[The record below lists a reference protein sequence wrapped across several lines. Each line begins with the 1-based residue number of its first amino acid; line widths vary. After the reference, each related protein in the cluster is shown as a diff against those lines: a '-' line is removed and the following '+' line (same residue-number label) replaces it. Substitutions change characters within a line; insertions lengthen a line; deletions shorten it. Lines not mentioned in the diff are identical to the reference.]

1 MDVTGAARQIDAQ
14 VTARPQ
20 AVSEV
25 DTHTEQ
31 WVLASAR
38 LAREA
43 AAQVSGMKARAVT
56 LEPGAQA
63 AAQVAAG
70 ADGLMLTIGVPTGR
84 DGQDGTPGQDGL
96 DAPQIDDTQASADS
110 PWSGQKV
117 QEELDALTAADV
129 GARPDTWMPT
139 AQEVGALAATG
150 SGALVQTGRV
160 ELSVAA
166 DGWTQNAQGWYE
178 KTVACA
184 GAVAD
189 SAVQRV
195 DAAVQGEQIGDVLLA
210 GLRVDADDTLTMV
223 CLAKPSEAF
232 TLLVL
237 LSEVV

>member
-63 AAQVAAG
+63 TAQVAAG
-70 ADGLMLTIGVPTGR
+70 ADGLVLTIGVPTGR

-96 DAPQIDDTQASADS
+96 DAPQIDDAQASAEH

-117 QEELDALTAADV
+117 QQELDALTAEDV
-129 GARPDTWMPT
+129 GA
-139 AQEVGALAATG
+139 LSSSG

-160 ELSVAA
+160 ELIVPTE
-166 DGWTQNAQGWYE
+166 GWTQNAQGWYE
-178 KTVACA
+178 KTVTCA
-184 GAVAD
+184 GTVAD
-189 SAVQRV
+189 SQTQRV
-195 DAAVQGEQIGDVLLA
+195 DAAVQGAQIGNVLLA
-210 GLRVDADDTLTMV
+210 GLRVDANDTLTMV
-223 CLAKPSEAF
+223 CLAKPAEAF
-232 TLLVL
+232 TLLAL
-237 LSEVV
+237 ISEVV

>member
-63 AAQVAAG
+63 TAQVAAG
-70 ADGLMLTIGVPTGR
+70 ADGLVLTIGVPTGR

-96 DAPQIDDTQASADS
+96 DAPQIDDAQASAEH

-117 QEELDALTAADV
+117 QQELDALTAEDV
-129 GARPDTWMPT
+129 GA
-139 AQEVGALAATG
+139 LSSSG

-160 ELSVAA
+160 ELIVPTE
-166 DGWTQNAQGWYE
+166 GWTQNAQGWYE
-178 KTVACA
+178 KTVTCA
-184 GAVAD
+184 GTVAD
-189 SAVQRV
+189 SQTQRV
-195 DAAVQGEQIGDVLLA
+195 DAAVQGAQIGNVLLA
-210 GLRVDADDTLTMV
+210 GLRVDTNNTLTMV
-223 CLAKPSEAF
+223 CLAQPAEAF
-232 TLLVL
+232 TLLAL
-237 LSEVV
+237 ISEVV

>member
-20 AVSEV
+20 TVSEV

-63 AAQVAAG
+63 TAQVAAG
-70 ADGLMLTIGVPTGR
+70 ADGLVLTIGVPTGR

-96 DAPQIDDTQASADS
+96 DAPQIDDAQASAEH

-117 QEELDALTAADV
+117 QQELDALTAEDV
-129 GARPDTWMPT
+129 GA
-139 AQEVGALAATG
+139 LSSSG

-160 ELSVAA
+160 ELIVPTE
-166 DGWTQNAQGWYE
+166 GWTQNAQGWYE
-178 KTVACA
+178 KTVTCA
-184 GAVAD
+184 GTVAD
-189 SAVQRV
+189 SQTQRV
-195 DAAVQGEQIGDVLLA
+195 DAAVQGAQIGNVLLA
-210 GLRVDADDTLTMV
+210 GLRVDTNNTLTMV
-223 CLAKPSEAF
+223 CLAQPAEAF
-232 TLLVL
+232 TLLAL
-237 LSEVV
+237 ISEVV

>member
-63 AAQVAAG
+63 TAQVAAG
-70 ADGLMLTIGVPTGR
+70 ADGLMLTIGVPTGG

-96 DAPQIDDTQASADS
+96 DAPQIDDTQASADN

-117 QEELDALTAADV
+117 QQELDALTAADV
-129 GARPDTWMPT
+129 GA
-139 AQEVGALAATG
+139 LATSG

-160 ELSVAA
+160 ELIVPT

-184 GAVAD
+184 GTVAD
-189 SAVQRV
+189 SQTQRV
-195 DAAVQGEQIGDVLLA
+195 DAAVQGAQIGNVLLA
-210 GLRVDADDTLTMV
+210 GMRVDANDTLTLV
-223 CLAKPSEAF
+223 CLAQPAEAF
-232 TLLVL
+232 TLLAL
-237 LSEVV
+237 ISEVV

>member
-63 AAQVAAG
+63 TAQVAAG

-96 DAPQIDDTQASADS
+96 DAPQIDDAQASAEH

-117 QEELDALTAADV
+117 QQELDALTAEDV
-129 GARPDTWMPT
+129 GA
-139 AQEVGALAATG
+139 LSSSG

-160 ELSVAA
+160 ELIVPTE
-166 DGWTQNAQGWYE
+166 GWTQNAQGWYE
-178 KTVACA
+178 KTVTCA
-184 GAVAD
+184 GTVAD
-189 SAVQRV
+189 SQTQRV
-195 DAAVQGEQIGDVLLA
+195 DAAVQGAQIGNVLLA
-210 GLRVDADDTLTMV
+210 GLRVDANDTLTMV
-223 CLAKPSEAF
+223 CLAQPAEAF
-232 TLLVL
+232 TLLAL
-237 LSEVV
+237 ISEVV

>member
-63 AAQVAAG
+63 TAQVAAG
-70 ADGLMLTIGVPTGR
+70 ADGLVLTIGVPTGR

-96 DAPQIDDTQASADS
+96 DAPQIDDTQASADH

-129 GARPDTWMPT
+129 GALS
-139 AQEVGALAATG
+139 ASG

-160 ELSVAA
+160 ELSVPA

-184 GAVAD
+184 GTVAD
-189 SAVQRV
+189 SQTQRV
-195 DAAVQGEQIGDVLLA
+195 DAAVQGAQIGNVLLA

-223 CLAKPSEAF
+223 CLAQPSQAF
-232 TLLVL
+232 TLLAL
-237 LSEVV
+237 ISEVV

>member
-63 AAQVAAG
+63 TAQVAAG
-70 ADGLMLTIGVPTGR
+70 ADGLMLTIGVPTGG

-96 DAPQIDDTQASADS
+96 DAPQIDDTQASADN

-117 QEELDALTAADV
+117 QQELDALTAADV
-129 GARPDTWMPT
+129 GA
-139 AQEVGALAATG
+139 LATSG

-160 ELSVAA
+160 ELSVPT

-184 GAVAD
+184 GTVAD
-189 SAVQRV
+189 SQTQRV
-195 DAAVQGEQIGDVLLA
+195 DAAVQGAQIGNVLLA
-210 GLRVDADDTLTMV
+210 GLRVDADDTLTLV
-223 CLAKPSEAF
+223 CLAQPSQAF

-237 LSEVV
+237 ISEVV

>member
-63 AAQVAAG
+63 TAQVAAG

-96 DAPQIDDTQASADS
+96 DAPQIDDTQASADN

-117 QEELDALTAADV
+117 QQELDALTAAD
-129 GARPDTWMPT
+129 
-139 AQEVGALAATG
+139 VGALAATG

-160 ELSVAA
+160 EVIVPTE
-166 DGWTQNAQGWYE
+166 GWTQNAQGWYE
-178 KTVACA
+178 KAVACA
-184 GAVAD
+184 GTVAG
-189 SAVQRV
+189 SQTQRV
-195 DAAVQGEQIGDVLLA
+195 DAAVQGAQIGNVLLA
-210 GLRVDADDTLTMV
+210 GLRVDANDTLTMV
-223 CLAKPSEAF
+223 CLAQPAEAF

>member
-63 AAQVAAG
+63 TAQVAAG
-70 ADGLMLTIGVPTGR
+70 ADGLVLTIGVPTGR

-96 DAPQIDDTQASADS
+96 DAPQIDDAQASAEH

-117 QEELDALTAADV
+117 QQELDALTAEDV
-129 GARPDTWMPT
+129 GA
-139 AQEVGALAATG
+139 LSSSG

-160 ELSVAA
+160 ELIVPTE
-166 DGWTQNAQGWYE
+166 GWTQNAQGWYE
-178 KTVACA
+178 RMVTCA
-184 GAVAD
+184 GTVAD
-189 SAVQRV
+189 SQTQRV
-195 DAAVQGEQIGDVLLA
+195 DAAVQGAQIGNVLLA
-210 GLRVDADDTLTMV
+210 GLRVDADDTLTLI
-223 CLAKPSEAF
+223 CLAQPSQAF
-232 TLLVL
+232 TLLAL
-237 LSEVV
+237 ISEVV

>member
-1 MDVTGAARQIDAQ
+1 MDVTGRAPLIDAQ

-20 AVSEV
+20 AVSEA
-25 DTHTEQ
+25 DARTAQ

-43 AAQVSGMKARAVT
+43 AAQVAGLTVRAVT
-56 LEPGAQA
+56 LPSGAQA
-63 AAQVAAG
+63 TAQVAAG
-70 ADGLMLTIGVPTGR
+70 ADGLVLTIGVPTGR

-96 DAPQIDDTQASADS
+96 DASQIDDTQASADH

-117 QEELDALTAADV
+117 QQELDALTAADV
-129 GARPDTWMPT
+129 GALP
-139 AQEVGALAATG
+139 ATG

-160 ELSVAA
+160 EMSVPA

-184 GAVAD
+184 GTVAG
-189 SAVQRV
+189 SQTQRV
-195 DAAVQGEQIGDVLLA
+195 DAAVQGAQIGNVLLA
-210 GLRVDADDTLTMV
+210 GLRVDTNDTLTMV
-223 CLAKPSEAF
+223 CLAQPSQAF

>member
-25 DTHTEQ
+25 DTHKEQ

-63 AAQVAAG
+63 TAQVAAG

-96 DAPQIDDTQASADS
+96 DAPQIDDTQASADN

-129 GARPDTWMPT
+129 GALP
-139 AQEVGALAATG
+139 ATG
-150 SGALVQTGRV
+150 SGALVQTARL
-160 ELSVAA
+160 ELSVPA

-178 KTVACA
+178 RMVTCA
-184 GAVAD
+184 GTVAD
-189 SAVQRV
+189 SQTQRV
-195 DAAVQGEQIGDVLLA
+195 DAAVQDAQIGNVLLA
-210 GLRVDADDTLTMV
+210 GMRVDANDTLTMV
-223 CLAKPSEAF
+223 CLAQPAEAF
-232 TLLVL
+232 TLLAL
-237 LSEVV
+237 ISEVV

>member
-63 AAQVAAG
+63 TAQVAAG
-70 ADGLMLTIGVPTGR
+70 ADGLVLTIGVPTGR

-96 DAPQIDDTQASADS
+96 DAPQIDDAQASAEH

-117 QEELDALTAADV
+117 QQELDALTAEDV
-129 GARPDTWMPT
+129 GA
-139 AQEVGALAATG
+139 LSSSG

-160 ELSVAA
+160 ELIVPTE
-166 DGWTQNAQGWYE
+166 GWTQNAQGWYE
-178 KTVACA
+178 RMVTCA

-189 SAVQRV
+189 SQTQRV
-195 DAAVQGEQIGDVLLA
+195 DAAVQGAQIGNVLLA
-210 GLRVDADDTLTMV
+210 GLRVDADDTLTLI
-223 CLAKPSEAF
+223 CLAQPSQAF
-232 TLLVL
+232 TLLAL
-237 LSEVV
+237 ISEVV

>member
-63 AAQVAAG
+63 TAQVAAG
-70 ADGLMLTIGVPTGR
+70 ADGLMLTIGVPTGG

-96 DAPQIDDTQASADS
+96 DAPQIDDTQASADN

-117 QEELDALTAADV
+117 QQELDALTAADV
-129 GARPDTWMPT
+129 GA
-139 AQEVGALAATG
+139 LATSG

-160 ELSVAA
+160 ELIVPTE
-166 DGWTQNAQGWYE
+166 GWTQNAQGWYE
-178 KTVACA
+178 RMVTCAGTVA
-184 GAVAD
+184 G
-189 SAVQRV
+189 SQTQRV
-195 DAAVQGEQIGDVLLA
+195 DAAVQGAQIGNVLLA
-210 GLRVDADDTLTMV
+210 GLRVDANDTLTMV
-223 CLAKPSEAF
+223 CLAQPAEAF
-232 TLLVL
+232 TLLAL
-237 LSEVV
+237 ISEVV

>member
-63 AAQVAAG
+63 TAQVAAG

-96 DAPQIDDTQASADS
+96 DAPQIDDTQASADN

-129 GARPDTWMPT
+129 GA
-139 AQEVGALAATG
+139 LAASG

-160 ELSVAA
+160 EVIVPTE
-166 DGWTQNAQGWYE
+166 GWTQNAQGWYE
-178 KTVACA
+178 RMVTCAGTVA
-184 GAVAD
+184 G
-189 SAVQRV
+189 SQTQRV
-195 DAAVQGEQIGDVLLA
+195 DAAVQGAQIGNVLLA
-210 GLRVDADDTLTMV
+210 GLRVDANDTLTLV
-223 CLAKPSEAF
+223 CLAQPSQAF
-232 TLLVL
+232 TLVALI
-237 LSEVV
+237 SEVV

>member
-63 AAQVAAG
+63 TAQVAAG
-70 ADGLMLTIGVPTGR
+70 ADGLVLTIGVPTGR

-96 DAPQIDDTQASADS
+96 DAPQIDDTQASADH

-129 GARPDTWMPT
+129 GALS
-139 AQEVGALAATG
+139 ASG

-160 ELSVAA
+160 ELSVPA

-184 GAVAD
+184 GTVAD
-189 SAVQRV
+189 SQTQRV
-195 DAAVQGEQIGDVLLA
+195 DAAVQGAQIGNVLLA

-223 CLAKPSEAF
+223 CLAQPSQAF

>member
-63 AAQVAAG
+63 TAQVAAG
-70 ADGLMLTIGVPTGR
+70 ADGLVLTIGVPTGR

-96 DAPQIDDTQASADS
+96 DAPQIDDAQASAEH

-117 QEELDALTAADV
+117 QQELDALTAEDV
-129 GARPDTWMPT
+129 GA
-139 AQEVGALAATG
+139 LSSSG

-160 ELSVAA
+160 ELIVPTE
-166 DGWTQNAQGWYE
+166 GWTQNAQGWYE
-178 KTVACA
+178 RMVTCA

-189 SAVQRV
+189 SQTQRV
-195 DAAVQGEQIGDVLLA
+195 DAAVQGAQIGNVLLA

-223 CLAKPSEAF
+223 CLAKPAEAF
-232 TLLVL
+232 TLIVL
-237 LSEVV
+237 ISEVV